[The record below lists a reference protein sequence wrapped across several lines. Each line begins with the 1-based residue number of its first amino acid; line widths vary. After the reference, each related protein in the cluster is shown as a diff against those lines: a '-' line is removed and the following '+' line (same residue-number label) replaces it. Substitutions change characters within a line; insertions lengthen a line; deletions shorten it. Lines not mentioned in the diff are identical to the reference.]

1 AAQAQSTV
9 TLYGVADAHFGQ
21 TTTTTKPT
29 ATGLETKLRQTVV
42 NSGGINGSRWGLRG
56 SEDLGG
62 GLKAN
67 FQFESGFDISTGQ
80 SQQGGALFGRQA
92 YVGLSGGFG
101 AVTLGRQ
108 YTAYDALRGA
118 TNNTYDSTF
127 ATTGTA
133 WNTGVADYTVRVNNS
148 IAYTSPDFGGFS
160 GSAVVA
166 LGENKTPT
174 QSASRNTSLQLRY
187 ANGPLLVGYAHQTE
201 KDVTVPNRKYNLIA
215 GSYDFGVASIT
226 GGYNTAKQGPTSDKE
241 YQLGVKVPFGA
252 ASVAAGY
259 SRSKSDS
266 LGVTR
271 KGTGYSIAGLY
282 DLSKRTALY
291 AGWNQTKAADFVSAT
306 TPVKTSLVAVG
317 IRHRF

>member
-1 AAQAQSTV
+1 
-9 TLYGVADAHFGQ
+9 YGVADAYFGQ
-21 TTTTTKPT
+21 TTTTTKTT
-29 ATGLETKLRQTVV
+29 ATGLETKLKQTVV
-42 NSGGINGSRWGLRG
+42 DSGGINGSRWGLRG

-67 FQFESGFDISTGQ
+67 FQFESGFDISTGR
-80 SQQGGALFGRQA
+80 SLQGGALFGRQA

-108 YTAYDALRGA
+108 YTAYDALRGD
-118 TNNTYDSTF
+118 TNNTYDSAF

-133 WNTGVADYTVRVNNS
+133 WNTGVVDYTSRVNNS
-148 IAYTSPDFGGFS
+148 IAYKSPDFGGFS

-166 LGENKTPT
+166 LGEDKTPT
-174 QSASRNTSLQLRY
+174 ASASRNTSLQPRY
-187 ANGPLLVGYAHQTE
+187 ANGPILAGYAHQTE
-201 KDVTVPNRKYNLIA
+201 KSVGGVPSNRKYNLIA
-215 GSYDFGVASIT
+215 GSYDLGVASIT
-226 GGYNTAKQGPTSDKE
+226 GGYNIAKQGPTEDKE

-259 SRSKSDS
+259 SRAKTETA
-266 LGVTR
+266 GVTS

-291 AGWNQTKAADFVSAT
+291 AAWNQTKADFAAFVAPATSAT
-306 TPVKTSLVAVG
+306 VKTSVVAVG